1 LASAR
6 ISIGSSF
13 DPKGLKDAQKELGNF
28 TEEGGGKFKA
38 FAGKAA
44 LAFAAIGAGAVIVG
58 KKLIDAGENAA
69 TSNARIDNI
78 VQSMG
83 LFSEELTGS
92 ATAADDV
99 TKRLIDMAN
108 ATARLTGVDQNSIKA
123 TQAKLATFQD
133 LAKSADEVGGN
144 FDRATMAALDLAAA
158 GFGSAEGN
166 AVQLGKALQDPIKGL
181 AALSKSGVT
190 FTDAEKERIKTLVE
204 SNKVGEAQVMI
215 LEAIEKQVGGTAEAT
230 ANASDR
236 MRVGFSQLSE
246 RLGLALLPVF
256 EKFVGFL
263 LDRVIPGVERIID
276 AFNENGLSGVFKLFT
291 DSVSSQ
297 GPKVLDAIKNLLGN
311 AFEWIRDTG
320 CRCCWMRCNGW
331 VRRLLNGCS
340 LGSCRS

>member
-1 LASAR
+1 
-6 ISIGSSF
+6 
-13 DPKGLKDAQKELGNF
+13 
-28 TEEGGGKFKA
+28 
-38 FAGKAA
+38 
-44 LAFAAIGAGAVIVG
+44 
-58 KKLIDAGENAA
+58 
-69 TSNARIDNI
+69 
-78 VQSMG
+78 
-83 LFSEELTGS
+83 
-92 ATAADDV
+92 
-99 TKRLIDMAN
+99 
-108 ATARLTGVDQNSIKA
+108 
-123 TQAKLATFQD
+123 
-133 LAKSADEVGGN
+133 
-144 FDRATMAALDLAAA
+144 
-158 GFGSAEGN
+158 
-166 AVQLGKALQDPIKGL
+166 VQLGKALQDPIKGL

-204 SNKVGEAQVMI
+204 SNKVGEAQAMI

-320 CRCCWMRCNGW
+320 LPLLLDALQRLGEAIVEWVQPRIVPFFSQVGRVHCCWCE
-331 VRRLLNGCS
+331 
-340 LGSCRS
+340 LGGQCRVADAG